1 MVLNSKKN
9 QLNILRNEIEAK
21 ENALK
26 SQQYL
31 FERELLNGLGE
42 EINYTLSHPGI
53 NNKKQTKI
61 EKIKQLR
68 QETGVSLREIKDA
81 LDYSGWDMI
90 GAKNYIQYGW

>member
-1 MVLNSKKN
+1 MALNSEKN

-42 EINYTLSHPGI
+42 EINYTLSHSGI
-53 NNKKQTKI
+53 NNKKQTII
-61 EKIKQLR
+61 EKIKR
-68 QETGVSLREIKDA
+68 IFKG
-81 LDYSGWDMI
+81 
-90 GAKNYIQYGW
+90 